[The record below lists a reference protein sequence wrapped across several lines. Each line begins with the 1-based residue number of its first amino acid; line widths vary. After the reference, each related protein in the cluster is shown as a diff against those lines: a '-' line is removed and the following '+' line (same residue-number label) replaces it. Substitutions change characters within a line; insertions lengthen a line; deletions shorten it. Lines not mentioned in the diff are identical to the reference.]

1 MQLTYDNFALHD
13 LGEIEVSQTHDF
25 EGGENPYRARVSFKV
40 TLGLFERNYADNYAL
55 ILEAREKLKVQ
66 HGQLKWTDSDTQ
78 SVWVDQPATVVS
90 VDLPEEW
97 GEYEQRAV
105 ITFSFYQNLTTPSA
119 PVTLTFGAA
128 SIVLDQM
135 QEWRESYTAER
146 FSNLHP
152 ERRTAQM
159 RVACRGV
166 SLGNPSQTP
175 AQRRAD
181 LDARKADWMAKVK
194 SLKECTLAYGAF
206 SQVVKIESFEAG
218 VDQAGT
224 MMAVEFTVAYT
235 AFPNEADFAIA
246 DITVSERMGDSFAAT
261 GNGEQFLSISAKIMA
276 HTDAAATTKFNALR
290 AAIVLSY
297 GYQSGQLTDIMGE
310 PASVMA
316 DLDGE
321 RFMEKSFRAE
331 YRKWRADN
339 LAATFQRNG
348 DSTGAKSLGQV
359 TGYSYRYSAT
369 RFDEMRSHRRHASA
383 TVTLK
388 GVIPSGA
395 PEATPAAQRAI
406 LDARHKAITTEVNG
420 ADGRLIY
427 GTLLDAQ
434 VRVEEFT
441 AEINQA
447 LQAIE
452 WTLTASRTLFPNE
465 SGYATVEFTTAT
477 RESVEDGDRLFTFN
491 GRILAQSEAAARAKL
506 DLVRTSAL
514 AGSGF
519 ALKHQLRAESSA
531 SNISANG
538 DKTQGLTEA
547 ADGTTFLELSFT
559 EEYRKRMVDLL
570 SWTLSISDSDETTRG
585 FINTNYSGQV
595 VASGATAA
603 AAYAA
608 ALAKAVA
615 LGADK
620 YPFLVRS
627 VISYDQRQVQS
638 TSDIEFVR
646 LTFSYEYQRK
656 GTKFYLE
663 MSSSVST
670 DTFGNDR
677 EAVSGFISA
686 ADLATAQA
694 KYASEVRTAFAARM
708 ILSEEFNDSKQRLEN
723 ESQFVRLDFRLEV
736 FRQKTGTGATL
747 RYEIEISKDWLTLRQ
762 TSTVSGSCYAKDQA
776 TAMNAIAAFI
786 GTLNLGQPR
795 EERTREARARSGQ
808 EPGAPDELFVVD
820 FTQVFDK
827 RIEGV
832 SALLECEVN
841 EEIEYSGTRWVVQD
855 LPRNS
860 VGAGGISLIQDTGV
874 SIGRRNVRGTVT
886 AGSQATGLA
895 WADLQRTLLTGD
907 ADGGHY
913 EMPPQITRGYVF
925 APRTDGIPTGSTEN
939 VQLHRIAFA
948 FGELLPN
955 YPYGEVVPGPE
966 FSAAGAGDSGF
977 KVKTLELENP
987 TASDRVSIGILTS
1000 AIQVM
1005 LIRSFVLGV
1014 GTGVTWTLKFDSDPN
1029 GAGIAIASGI
1039 TTLQSDGVKQT
1050 VDFLQSSIPAGSVLW
1065 LETSGVTGSPT
1076 ELLINLEYE

>member
-66 HGQLKWTDSDTQ
+66 HGQLKWTDADTQ

-105 ITFSFYQNLTTPSA
+105 ITFSFVQNLTTPSA
-119 PVTLTFGAA
+119 PVTLTFGVA
-128 SIVLDQM
+128 IITLDQM
-135 QEWRESYTAER
+135 QEWRESYAAER

-166 SLGNPSQTP
+166 SLANPLQTP

-181 LDARKADWMAKVK
+181 LDARRSDWLAKVK
-194 SLKECTLAYGAF
+194 SAKECTLAYGVF
-206 SQVVKIESFEAG
+206 SQLVKIEGFEASM
-218 VDQAGT
+218 DQSAT
-224 MMAVEFTVAYT
+224 LMAVEFTAVYT

-246 DITVSERMGDSFAAT
+246 DVNVSERMGDGFAAT
-261 GNGEQFLSISAKIMA
+261 GTGEQFLTISGKIMA
-276 HTDAAATTKFNALR
+276 HTDVAATTKFNALR
-290 AAIVLSY
+290 SAIVLSY
-297 GYQSGQLTDIMGE
+297 GYQSGHFTDILAE
-310 PASVMA
+310 PSSVVA
-316 DLDGE
+316 DVDGE
-321 RFMEKSFRAE
+321 RFLEKSFRAE
-331 YRKWRADN
+331 YRKWRSDN
-339 LAATFQRNG
+339 LAATFQSNTA
-348 DSTGAKSLGQV
+348 STGAKSLGQV
-359 TGYSYRYSAT
+359 TGYTYRYSAT
-369 RFDEMRSHRRHASA
+369 RFDEMRSQRRHSTA
-383 TVTLK
+383 TVTMK

-395 PEATPAAQRAI
+395 PEATPTAQRAI
-406 LDARHKAITTEVNG
+406 LDARHKAITAEMNG

-441 AEINQA
+441 AEINQG
-447 LQAIE
+447 LQVIE

-465 SGYATVEFTTAT
+465 AGYATVEFTTAT
-477 RESVEDGDRLFTFN
+477 RESVEDGDRFFN
-491 GRILAQSEAAARAKL
+491 FSGRILAQSEVAARAKL

-519 ALKHQLRAESSA
+519 ALKQQLRTESSA

-538 DKTQGLTEA
+538 DKTQGLSEA
-547 ADGTTFLELSFT
+547 ADGTTFIELSFN
-559 EEYRKRMVDLL
+559 EEYRKRSADLL
-570 SWTLSISDSDETTRG
+570 SWTLTISDSDETTRG
-585 FINTNYSGQV
+585 FINTSYSGQV

-603 AAYAA
+603 AAYAT
-608 ALAKAVA
+608 ALAKAVT

-627 VISYDQRQVQS
+627 VLSYDQRQIQATADV
-638 TSDIEFVR
+638 EFVR
-646 LTFSYEYQRK
+646 LSFSYEYQRK

-686 ADLATAQA
+686 ADLATAQT
-694 KYASEVRTAFAARM
+694 KYASEVRLAFAER
-708 ILSEEFNDSKQRLEN
+708 LVLGEELNDSKQRLEN

-736 FRQKTGTGATL
+736 FRQKTGDGHTL
-747 RYEIEISKDWLTLRQ
+747 RYEIEVAKDWLTLRQ
-762 TSTVSGSCYAKDQA
+762 TSTVSGSCFAKDQA

-795 EERTREARARSGQ
+795 EERTREARARTD
-808 EPGAPDELFVVD
+808 ADTDELFVID
-820 FTQVFDK
+820 FTQTFDK
-827 RIEGV
+827 RIEGE
-832 SALLECEVN
+832 SAILECEVN

-860 VGAGGISLIQDTGV
+860 AGQGGISLIQDTGV
-874 SIGRRNVRGTVT
+874 TIGRRNVRGTVT
-886 AGSQATGLA
+886 AGAQATGLD
-895 WADLQRTLLTGD
+895 WADKQRTLLTGD
-907 ADGGHY
+907 ADDGHY
-913 EMPPQITRGYVF
+913 ELPPQITRGYVF
-925 APRTDGIPTGSTEN
+925 APRTDGTPTGSTEN

-955 YPYGEVVPGPE
+955 YPYGVVVPEPE
-966 FSAAGAGDSGF
+966 FSAAGASGSGL
-977 KVKTLELENP
+977 KVKTLELEDP
-987 TASDRVSIGILTS
+987 AASDRISLGILT
-1000 AIQVM
+1000 ADIQVQ

-1014 GTGVTWTLKFDSDPN
+1014 GTSVTWSLKFDFDPN
-1029 GAGIAIASGI
+1029 GAGTIIAGPI
-1039 TTLQSDGVKQT
+1039 TTLAADGVKQT
-1050 VDFLQSSIPAGSVLW
+1050 VDFSQSSIPSGAVLW
-1065 LETSGVTGSPT
+1065 VEVSAVGGAPA